1 MTTYEINLSI
11 IPELEIIET
20 VYLAC
25 GVEYNDLNLLLRK
38 EKCVMAKFIS
48 VFLLEQKKTKRKTTC
63 ELLGY
68 KDHTTLIHALKV
80 IDFRLKHFREYKISF
95 MAAMEMLEL
104 RILKKQKPIIYS
116 YQSIT

>member
-48 VFLLEQKKTKRKTTC
+48 VFLLEKKKTKRKTIC

-80 IDFRLKHFREYKISF
+80 IDFRLKNFHEYKVSF
-95 MAAMEMLEL
+95 MVAMEMLEL
-104 RILKKQKPIIYS
+104 RIMKQQQPITYS
-116 YQSIT
+116 FQSIS